1 MQNSGLVRLAHR
13 MLTRPCHRLES
24 CGPLVEG
31 LPYECSQRSVSTET
45 ATHSST
51 PAISTDSSSQNSS
64 SQSEQAAPQAQDSA
78 KVAHANALRQLRRKW
93 KAQHAEK
100 LAVKAKADAQ
110 KAANKAVT
118 VEGHRR
124 NMAVVKELRHQI
136 HEEKRRLQIA
146 ELAQR
151 QALAAQFRSATQ
163 EIYSNLREQRRQ
175 DLLIQSKVWITP
187 ETLDARI
194 TEALENPI
202 ELYETALEKNP
213 SDDF

>member
-1 MQNSGLVRLAHR
+1 
-13 MLTRPCHRLES
+13 
-24 CGPLVEG
+24 
-31 LPYECSQRSVSTET
+31 
-45 ATHSST
+45 
-51 PAISTDSSSQNSS
+51 
-64 SQSEQAAPQAQDSA
+64 
-78 KVAHANALRQLRRKW
+78 
-93 KAQHAEK
+93 
-100 LAVKAKADAQ
+100 
-110 KAANKAVT
+110 
-118 VEGHRR
+118 
-124 NMAVVKELRHQI
+124 MAVVKELRHQI

>member
-146 ELAQR
+146 ELVR
-151 QALAAQFRSATQ
+151 HLAVTLELLCSMRESDACASAFFP
-163 EIYSNLREQRRQ
+163 
-175 DLLIQSKVWITP
+175 LLQVKQNCSVYVI
-187 ETLDARI
+187 D
-194 TEALENPI
+194 
-202 ELYETALEKNP
+202 
-213 SDDF
+213 